1 MGARM
6 YDASIGRW
14 FVVDP
19 LAEIPSQIAH
29 SPYAY
34 AWNNPISMID
44 PTGMSAEECKDCPE
58 FKDGNKGEGT
68 GLPVFEFQSTPDFS
82 AINKSNQNSQAGW
95 GGSGESG
102 SSGDYKSPNVQYAQ
116 RYFNPNRPLSSGEA
130 SPDYTIESF
139 TLPIFGFVKALKI
152 PGIQALINRL
162 FPKGGFPFNKGVLEN
177 FTKHAFAGGRHA
189 DLGLPLE
196 TMASKGLN
204 LIEKNMSFLK
214 AGDNTLIGTIN
225 GVQKSFKAYV
235 QDGKIVSINMYQ
247 GASNRITKGTVINYG
262 NVTW

>member
-1 MGARM
+1 
-6 YDASIGRW
+6 
-14 FVVDP
+14 
-19 LAEIPSQIAH
+19 
-29 SPYAY
+29 
-34 AWNNPISMID
+34 MID